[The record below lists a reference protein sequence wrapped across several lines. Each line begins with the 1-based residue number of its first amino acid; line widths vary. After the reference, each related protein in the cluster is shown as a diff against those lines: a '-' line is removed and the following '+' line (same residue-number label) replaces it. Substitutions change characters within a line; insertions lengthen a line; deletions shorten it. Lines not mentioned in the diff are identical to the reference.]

1 MRTPK
6 PDKNLEKIFAQT
18 INSKEFIEYEPI
30 PFQAGSKS
38 LIIFEDPGISMII
51 NNNNSIHSPK
61 YLIGFNGQVSQE
73 FVNAGSHDLS
83 PVAMGKKGKKDMI
96 EEKFEEENAM
106 ESLQELYFELK
117 SRKDI
122 NQKVKENGW
131 KIESV
136 EELCEG

>member
-1 MRTPK
+1 M
-6 PDKNLEKIFAQT
+6 
-18 INSKEFIEYEPI
+18 
-30 PFQAGSKS
+30 
-38 LIIFEDPGISMII
+38 
-51 NNNNSIHSPK
+51 
-61 YLIGFNGQVSQE
+61 
-73 FVNAGSHDLS
+73 NAGSHDLS

-96 EEKFEEENAM
+96 EEKCEEENAM

-117 SRKDI
+117 SGKDI